1 MKRIISA
8 ILIGIAAGGAIS
20 AQKFAVKPHAEIDLI
35 SGFGF
40 GSSIEMS
47 AKTGSNEFGADFGY
61 TFMNKS
67 GNRLEVNV
75 GLGYRYLNTTLTAGS
90 LGYYYAAPADAD
102 EDGNPYIRFCEVR
115 NLSQKINSG
124 YLTVPVYLQYA
135 YRCTD
140 WMEVHALAGIK
151 LGFNTGAKV
160 NSTSGTVYSYGVF
173 PEYDNL
179 MIDAPYLD
187 DFGEVTLAGR
197 STGKASVNTVTA
209 SLMVGA
215 GLDFR
220 VYGPLWFDLGVR
232 YNLGFTDVFSK
243 GLALTPTSGYSAETA
258 PVVYTVAEGT
268 TLRSLSD
275 YATKSKL
282 SPLSL
287 NVGLSIRF

>member
-8 ILIGIAAGGAIS
+8 VLIGIAAGGAIS

-61 TFMNKS
+61 TFLNKA
-67 GNRLEVNV
+67 GNRLEVNI
-75 GLGYRYLNTTLTAGS
+75 GLGYRYLNTTFTAGS
-90 LGYYYAAPADAD
+90 FGYDYAAPADAD
-102 EDGNPYIRFCEVR
+102 EDGNPYIRFCDVG

-124 YLTVPVYLQYA
+124 YLTLPVYLQYA

-140 WMEVHALAGIK
+140 WLEVQALAGVK

-187 DFGEVTLAGR
+187 DFGEVNLAGR
-197 STGKASVNTVTA
+197 EGGRPAANGMTA
-209 SLMVGA
+209 LAMVGA
-215 GLDFR
+215 GLSGR
-220 VYGPLWFDLGVR
+220 IYGPLWFDLGVR
-232 YNLGFTDVFSK
+232 YNIGLNDVFEK
-243 GLALTPTSGYSAETA
+243 GIESDGKFTEATA
-258 PVVYTVAEGT
+258 PVTYSVADGT
-268 TLRSLSD
+268 TVKPLSD
-275 YATKSKL
+275 YLTKGKL

-287 NVGLSIRF
+287 NIGLTVRF